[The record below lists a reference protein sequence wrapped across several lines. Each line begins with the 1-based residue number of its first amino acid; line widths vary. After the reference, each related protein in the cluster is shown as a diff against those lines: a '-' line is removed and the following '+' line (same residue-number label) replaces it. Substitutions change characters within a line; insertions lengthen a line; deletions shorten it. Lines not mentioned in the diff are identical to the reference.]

1 MLTVVAAIVMLGLL
15 IFVHELGH
23 FFAFKAIGVKVLKFS
38 LGFDPVLFK
47 RQIGETSYQIGWV
60 PIGGYV
66 RPLGEHDD
74 DEVAVEDRGRAV
86 GDKPLWARSIAF
98 AAGPVMN
105 LVFPVLIFWVVFSL
119 PGHELSSRVGMI
131 IAGMPAETAGMMAG
145 DRVVEIDGK
154 KVEYWSDLLETI
166 SERPGRT
173 FPVVVSRHGQ
183 RIPLNVTAEAVR
195 EVDRLGDEVTVG
207 KIGVVSSVYDAR
219 VVVTGP
225 ETPAAEAGILSWDA
239 IRAVNG
245 TKAKDWIEFREAFEA
260 AGSGSVTLQVERRD
274 ETTVKTGKR
283 GRKDRS
289 TAKTSELTLVVKS
302 PGTVLGAGLDTA
314 QVYVRDIEPGSPAD
328 TAGVKPGDKVISV
341 DGRSVGYWHVLG
353 EMFRRNPD
361 KTFEIVFGRGAS
373 TFSASLKMLK
383 RTERDE
389 FKQEYVYYDLGAAN
403 DSDFTEGETV
413 RRPFSIS
420 QGIIRAFETAGEI
433 IRVTYLAVFKLVTG
447 KLSLKT
453 VGGPIMIFDMAGTV
467 AKKGAMSYF
476 WFMGLISINL
486 GIFNLLPIPILDGGH
501 LMLAAVEAIARRP
514 LSRRVRM
521 FTSYV
526 GVAFLA
532 SMFVLVFKNDIE
544 RYWDSIMGFFR

>member
-1 MLTVVAAIVMLGLL
+1 VLTVVAAIVMLGLL

-23 FFAFKAIGVKVLKFS
+23 FLAFKAIGVKVLKFS

-47 RQIGETSYQIGWV
+47 RQIGETSYQIGWI

-74 DEVAVEDRGRAV
+74 DEVAAEDRGRAV

-105 LVFPVLIFWVVFSL
+105 LMFPVLIFCVVYSL
-119 PGHELSSRVGMI
+119 PGEEISSRIGMVVD
-131 IAGMPAETAGMMAG
+131 GMPAKAAGMMAG

-154 KVEYWSDLLETI
+154 KVEYWSDLLEMI

-173 FPVVVSRHGQ
+173 FPVVVQ
-183 RIPLNVTAEAVR
+183 RQAQRVPLEVTAEAVR
-195 EVDRLGDEVTVG
+195 EVNRLGDEITVG
-207 KIGVVSSVYDAR
+207 KIGVVSSVYDTR
-219 VVVTGP
+219 VVVTDP
-225 ETPAAEAGILSWDA
+225 ETPAAAAGVLSWDA
-239 IRAVNG
+239 VRMVNG
-245 TKAKDWIEFREAFEA
+245 KKVKDWIEFRDTFEA
-260 AGSGSVTLQVERRD
+260 AGSGEVSLVVERRD
-274 ETTVKTGKR
+274 ETTAKTGKK
-283 GRKDRS
+283 GKKDRS
-289 TAKTSELTLVVKS
+289 TAKIGEIKLAVKS
-302 PGTVLGAGLDTA
+302 PGTLQAAGLDTA
-314 QVYVRDIEPGSPAD
+314 QVYVRDVEPGSPAD
-328 TAGVKPGDKVISV
+328 TAGVRPGDKVISV
-341 DGRSVGYWHVLG
+341 DGRPVGYWHVLG
-353 EMFRRNPD
+353 EAFRRDPD
-361 KTFEIVFGRGAS
+361 KTFEIVFGRGAG

-403 DSDFTEGETV
+403 DSEFAEGETV
-413 RRPFSIS
+413 QRPFSIS
-420 QGIIRAFETAGEI
+420 QGIARAFETTGEI

-501 LMLAAVEAIARRP
+501 LMLAAIEAVARRP

-521 FTSYV
+521 ATTYV

-532 SMFVLVFKNDIE
+532 SMFILVFKNDLE
-544 RYWDSIMGFFR
+544 RYWDSIVGFFR

>member
-1 MLTVVAAIVMLGLL
+1 MLGLL

-23 FFAFKAIGVKVLKFS
+23 FLAFKAIGVKVLKFS

-47 RQIGETSYQIGWV
+47 RQIGETSYQIGWI

-74 DEVAVEDRGRAV
+74 DEVAAEDRGRAV

-105 LVFPVLIFWVVFSL
+105 LMFPVLIFCVVYSL
-119 PGHELSSRVGMI
+119 PGEEISSRIGMVVD
-131 IAGMPAETAGMMAG
+131 GMPAKAAGMMAG

-154 KVEYWSDLLETI
+154 KVEYWSDLLEMI

-173 FPVVVSRHGQ
+173 FPVVVQ
-183 RIPLNVTAEAVR
+183 RQAQRVPLEVTAEAVR
-195 EVDRLGDEVTVG
+195 EVNRLGDEITVG
-207 KIGVVSSVYDAR
+207 KIGVVSSVYDTR
-219 VVVTGP
+219 VVVTDP
-225 ETPAAEAGILSWDA
+225 ETPAAAAGVLSWDA
-239 IRAVNG
+239 VRMVNG
-245 TKAKDWIEFREAFEA
+245 KKVKDWIEFRDTFEA
-260 AGSGSVTLQVERRD
+260 AGSGEVSLVVERRD
-274 ETTVKTGKR
+274 ETTAKTGKK
-283 GRKDRS
+283 GKKDRS
-289 TAKTSELTLVVKS
+289 TAKIGEIKLAVKS
-302 PGTVLGAGLDTA
+302 PGTLQAAGLDTA
-314 QVYVRDIEPGSPAD
+314 QVYVRDVEPGSPAD
-328 TAGVKPGDKVISV
+328 TAGVRPGDKVISV
-341 DGRSVGYWHVLG
+341 DGRPVGYWHVLG
-353 EMFRRNPD
+353 EAFRRDPD
-361 KTFEIVFGRGAS
+361 KTFEIVFGRGAG

-403 DSDFTEGETV
+403 DSEFAEGETV
-413 RRPFSIS
+413 QRPFSIS
-420 QGIIRAFETAGEI
+420 QGIARAFETTGEI

-501 LMLAAVEAIARRP
+501 LMLAAIEAVARRP

-521 FTSYV
+521 ATTYV

-532 SMFVLVFKNDIE
+532 SMFILVFKNDLE
-544 RYWDSIMGFFR
+544 RYWDSIVGFFR